1 MNSIVLHIKKID
13 GVWMKLQRTRK
24 NIFILGL
31 SFLNFEFL
39 LAVPEQQSS
48 VQEETV
54 HVAVKALE
62 HQKMHIFLGY
72 VGDATDELKEVAKII
87 ASDFQMTDQ
96 CSLKVKHF
104 ETLQKK
110 SDIKKLFEH
119 NYYIAIFISQEK
131 NGFSW
136 RLYDTEQ
143 AEMIAGKK
151 YEKRGS
157 ILRGWAHNLADQ
169 IWPEFMGMPGCF
181 SSKIAYCRQL
191 WVKHNGRDKV
201 YKHIY
206 IADADGKHVRPL
218 IEIPTVCLAPRWS
231 NQSEDPI
238 LFYSENTLSNVR
250 LVMAN
255 MYGKRRTICSFDGL
269 NMLPAFAD
277 DHKNIVF
284 CLSKDGSSQLY
295 NSYLDATHTRI
306 FDRMTQNNADNFAP
320 CYINDHTVA
329 FVSDYQ
335 SKHPGIYQIDMKS
348 LKITPIATD
357 GYCAC
362 PAYCKA
368 NNKLL
373 YSKMMGNSMQIFTYD
388 CATKVHEQLTTGSES
403 KEEGSWSPC
412 GSFIIFAARSHG
424 ASRIARYNL
433 LTGRMQYLTPA
444 SENCTYPA
452 WSPVHTVFV
461 N

>member
-1 MNSIVLHIKKID
+1 MKKIVLMIAF
-13 GVWMKLQRTRK
+13 
-24 NIFILGL
+24 FITTIHAQQGL
-31 SFLNFEFL
+31 TDMES
-39 LAVPEQQSS
+39 Q
-48 VQEETV
+48 TV
-54 HVAVKALE
+54 HVAVQAIAHE
-62 HQKMHIFLGY
+62 KMNIFLGY
-72 VGDATDELKEVAKII
+72 VGDDASHELKDIVDII
-87 ASDFQMTDQ
+87 ASDFQMTEQ
-96 CSLKVKHF
+96 CNVKVQHF
-104 ETLQKK
+104 SKLQKK
-110 SDIKKLFEH
+110 SEIKDLYDQKF
-119 NYYIAIFISQEK
+119 YIAIFISQEK
-131 NGFSW
+131 NGLSW
-136 RLYDTEQ
+136 RLYDTQ
-143 AEMIAGKK
+143 HAEMVAGKK
-151 YEKRGS
+151 YEKKGT

-169 IWPEFMGMPGCF
+169 IWQEFMGSASCF
-181 SSKIAYCRQL
+181 SSKIAYCKQL
-191 WVKHNGRDKV
+191 WVKENGRDKV

-218 IEIPTVCLAPRWS
+218 IQIPTVCLAPRWS
-231 NQSEDPI
+231 NQPGDPI

-269 NMLPAFAD
+269 NMLPAFSD

-284 CLSKDGSSQLY
+284 CLSKDGSTQLY
-295 NSYLDATHTRI
+295 HSFLDKQHTRV
-306 FDRMTQNNADNFAP
+306 FDRMTHNSADNFSP
-320 CYINDHTVA
+320 CYVDDCTLA
-329 FVSDYQ
+329 FVSDYK
-335 SKHPGIYQIDMKS
+335 SKYPGIYLIDIKTFQT
-348 LKITPIATD
+348 TPLATD

-373 YSKMMGNSMQIFTYD
+373 YSKMMGRAMQIFTYD
-388 CATKVHEQLTTGSES
+388 FNTKMHEQLTTGAES

-412 GSFIIFAARSHG
+412 GNFIIFAARSNG

-461 N
+461 S

>member
-1 MNSIVLHIKKID
+1 MKK
-13 GVWMKLQRTRK
+13 
-24 NIFILGL
+24 FIL
-31 SFLNFEFL
+31 FLNICSLFFIVPTQS
-39 LAVPEQQSS
+39 LA
-48 VQEETV
+48 EEIEGDAI
-54 HVAVKALE
+54 HVAVHALE
-62 HQKMHIFLGY
+62 HQKIQIFVGY
-72 VGDATDELKEVAKII
+72 VGAVTEELKEITNII
-87 ASDFQMTDQ
+87 ASDFEMTEQ
-96 CSLKVKHF
+96 CIAKVHHF
-104 ETLQKK
+104 DNLQKM
-110 SDIKKLFEH
+110 SEIKDLYKKGF
-119 NYYIAIFISQEK
+119 YIAVFISQEK
-131 NGFSW
+131 DGFSW

-143 AEMIAGKK
+143 AAMVAGKK
-151 YEKRGS
+151 YEKKGS
-157 ILRGWAHNLADQ
+157 VLRGWAHNLADQ
-169 IWPEFMGMPGCF
+169 IWPEFMGTASCF
-181 SSKIAYCRQL
+181 ASKIAYCKQL
-191 WVKHNGRDKV
+191 WVKHHGKDKV

-218 IEIPTVCLAPRWS
+218 VEIPTVCLAPRWS
-231 NQSEDPI
+231 NQAADPI

-255 MYGKRRTICSFDGL
+255 MHGKRQTICSFDGL

-277 DHKNIVF
+277 DNKNIVF

-295 NSYLDATHTRI
+295 HSFFDSHNKRI
-306 FDRMTQNNADNFAP
+306 FNRMTKNNADNFSP

-335 SKHPGIYQIDMKS
+335 TKNPAIYLIDMKS
-348 LKITPIATD
+348 LKVTPVTTD

-373 YSKMMGNSMQIFTYD
+373 YSKMIGRAMQIFTYD

-412 GSFIIFAARSHG
+412 GNFIVFAARSHNK
-424 ASRIARYNL
+424 SRIARYNL
-433 LTGRMQYLTPA
+433 LTGRMQYVTSA

-452 WSPVHTVFV
+452 WSPVHTIFV